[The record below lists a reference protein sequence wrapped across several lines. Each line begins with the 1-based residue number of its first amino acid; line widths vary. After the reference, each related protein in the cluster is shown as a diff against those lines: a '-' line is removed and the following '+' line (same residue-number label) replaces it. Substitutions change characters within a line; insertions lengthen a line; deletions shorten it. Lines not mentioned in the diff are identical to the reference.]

1 MSLFGTE
8 PEMRAQE
15 TAAALQPLA
24 ERMRPRTLDEVVG
37 QEKLL
42 GPGKPLRVQIENDT
56 LSSMLFWGPPGC
68 GKTTLARLIAR
79 LTKSDFVS
87 FSAVLSGIKEIKE
100 VMAHAERKSHAGR
113 RTIVFVDEVHRFN
126 KAQQDAFLPHVEAGH
141 ILFIGAT
148 TENPSFEVIS
158 PLLSRTKVY
167 VLEAL
172 TTAEIV
178 ELLQRALED
187 RERGYGNERIVLEPE
202 QIGHGGTEDKE
213 KRKAGSSEFE
223 NRADMGRNDAPPRHA
238 EEVLW
243 RIAAFANGDARAA
256 YNILELCVKSAGAE
270 QKDNS
275 SGAKAQLPRGAMS
288 ELKLRPS
295 EEKSGKSAML
305 DRQNPPSHTEGG
317 APSSSSETSAGRD
330 RRAQTGVSVPRADGS
345 KDPLVHVKR
354 ITVQLLEE
362 VLQKK
367 VLRYDKAGE
376 EHYNL
381 ISALHKS
388 VRNSDPDAALYWL
401 ARMIES
407 GEDPLYLARRM
418 VRMASEDIG
427 LAEPGALA
435 ITLAAKEAFDF
446 LGAPEGHLA
455 LAQAAV
461 YLSLAPKSNALYVAY
476 GDVMEDVRKTEAEPV
491 PLHLR
496 NAVTGLMKNI
506 GHGEGYKYAHDFEEK
521 VTGMQCLPDN
531 LAGRSYYR
539 PTDQGFE
546 ARMRARMAEIG
557 KIRKKVGGS

>member
-1 MSLFGTE
+1 MSLFPKFSTGMET
-8 PEMRAQE
+8 E
-15 TAAALQPLA
+15 TAPGLQPLA
-24 ERMRPRTLDEVVG
+24 ERMRPRTLDEFIG

-42 GPGKPLRVQIENDT
+42 GTSKPLRVQIESDN
-56 LSSMLFWGPPGC
+56 LSSMLLWGPPGC

-79 LTKSDFVS
+79 LTRSEFVS

-100 VMAHAERKSHAGR
+100 VMADAERRSRSGQ

-172 TTAEIV
+172 TAPQIV
-178 ELLQRALED
+178 ELLRRALED
-187 RERGYGNERIVLEPE
+187 KERGLGNENVE
-202 QIGHGGTEDKE
+202 
-213 KRKAGSSEFE
+213 AC
-223 NRADMGRNDAPPRHA
+223 
-238 EEVLW
+238 EEVLF
-243 RIAAFANGDARAA
+243 RMAAFANGDARAA
-256 YNILELCVKSAGAE
+256 YNTLELCVRSTKKE
-270 QKDNS
+270 PPES
-275 SGAKAQLPRGAMS
+275 SS
-288 ELKLRPS
+288 
-295 EEKSGKSAML
+295 
-305 DRQNPPSHTEGG
+305 NTEGG
-317 APSSSSETSAGRD
+317 ASTVSS
-330 RRAQTGVSVPRADGS
+330 GV
-345 KDPLVHVKR
+345 KK
-354 ITVQLLEE
+354 ITAELLEE
-362 VLQKK
+362 VLQRKL
-367 VLRYDKAGE
+367 LRYDKAGE

-435 ITLAAKEAFDF
+435 VTLAAKDAFDF

-461 YLSLAPKSNALYVAY
+461 YLSLAPKSNALYRAY
-476 GDVMEDVRKTEAEPV
+476 GDVLEDVKKTEAQPV

-506 GHGEGYKYAHDFEEK
+506 GYGEGYKYAHNFQEK
-521 VTGMQCLPDN
+521 VTEMQCLPDN
-531 LAGRSYYR
+531 LVGRTYYQ

-546 ARMRARMAEIG
+546 TRLRARMDEIA
-557 KIRKKVGGS
+557 RLKKNVPSEK